1 MLFSKKRYIGDKYEI
16 DPNKCKR
23 TNMGVVLKRRDNA
36 PILKILYGGTI
47 DRLMEEKNIHSALKY
62 LEKGLMDLMNG
73 KYPLETLVISKTL
86 NGYYKNP
93 K

>member
-1 MLFSKKRYIGDKYEI
+1 
-16 DPNKCKR
+16 
-23 TNMGVVLKRRDNA
+23 MGVVLKRRDNA

-93 K
+93 KQIAHKVLADRIAARDPGNKP